1 MSPARGKR
9 TSFDPETLTPR
20 RRHRRAARRRRR
32 RNGAVV
38 ALVVVAV
45 LGVIAGIGGGAAVF
59 AYGSSC
65 DLSSLR
71 SVRIGQNSFLFA
83 ADGSLLG
90 SIPAERNRQPVQ
102 VEGMSPWIRKATI
115 AVEDRR
121 FFAHDGVDI
130 EGIARA
136 AVADVKAGRIVEGGS
151 TITQQLVRNLYI
163 SRERT
168 VQRKLKEACLATK
181 LDDAWTKHRILTT
194 YLNQVYYGSQA
205 YGIEAAAQTFFSRPA
220 LDLTLSQSALLAG
233 LTQAPSV
240 YNPFTAPARARA
252 RRQTVLRAMLETGV
266 ITRRQHARAAKSG
279 LGLEPGRLYSRIRE
293 PYFFGYV
300 RDRLIEEYGAATVR
314 SGGLR
319 VYTTIKPRYQRLAEE
334 AIRSTL
340 TEPTDPASALISISP
355 RTGAIRAMAAV
366 IPNRPNNEFNLLSQ
380 ARRQPGSTFKT
391 FVLAAAVE
399 MGINPDSTYYVSAPF
414 TYRVHPAGN
423 CDDGSWWCVHT
434 YANDYYGWSSI
445 RSATIRSDNAV
456 YAQLTLD
463 VTAEK
468 VAETARRMGVRST
481 LDVNG
486 DYVPSIGL
494 GSVAVSPLDLAS
506 AYATLA
512 AGGVYAEPMAIRRVV
527 LPNGKEDRDAGWGVP
542 RRRRAI
548 SEGTAAIVTR
558 ILEQNMQSGTGNASC
573 VRASRGREDRDQ
585 RGAQGRVVRRLHARS
600 GDDRLDGVHEG
611 RDPDGERPRDRGQR
625 RELPRRDL
633 AAVHGA
639 LARRD
644 RAARVPGAFRLA
656 RPGSPSRAAS
666 TRSRTTPRTRPRR
679 RPRRPR
685 RRRRNRRSRRSCRAG
700 SPDAHV
706 HARPADASR
715 KRSPASSIGR
725 SRSPRSSSR
734 SSMRPEESSPSL
746 RVLAPTF
753 RRFRARR
760 WTDSRCAKARRREP
774 SRSSARVAAGAP
786 SLSLLEPGSA
796 AAIATGGVVPE
807 GADTIVPVEL
817 TTEEDGQVRIGER
830 ARAAAHIRP
839 RGGDVREGAV
849 VVPGGSSPRPCSDRR
864 ARGVRRGRGQLR
876 SAASRSGAR
885 NGK

>member
-1 MSPARGKR
+1 MSPTRGRR
-9 TSFDPETLTPR
+9 TSLDPETFTPR

-32 RNGAVV
+32 RHGAVI
-38 ALVVVAV
+38 ALA
-45 LGVIAGIGGGAAVF
+45 VIALLGIVAGISGGAAVF

-102 VEGMSPWIRKATI
+102 VEGMSPWVRKATI

-220 LDLTLSQSALLAG
+220 LDLTLPQSALLAG
-233 LTQAPSV
+233 LTQAPSS

-252 RRQTVLRAMLETGV
+252 RRATVLRAMLETGV

-279 LGLEPGRLYSRIRE
+279 LALDPGRLYSRIRE

-334 AIRSTL
+334 AIKDTL
-340 TEPTDPASALISISP
+340 TEATDPAAALISISP

-366 IPNRPNNEFNLLSQ
+366 IPNRPKNEFNLLSQ

-391 FVLAAAVE
+391 FVLATAVE
-399 MGINPDSTYYVSAPF
+399 MGIDPDSTYYVSAPF

-445 RSATIRSDNAV
+445 RSATIRSDNSV

-486 DYVPSIGL
+486 AYVPSIGL

-527 LPNGKEDRDAGWGVP
+527 LANGKEDRDAGWGVP
-542 RRRRAI
+542 RRRRAV

-558 ILEQNMQSGTGNASC
+558 ILEQNMQSGTGT
-573 VRASRGREDRDQ
+573 RAAFGRPAAGKTGTNEEHKDAWFA
-585 RGAQGRVVRRLHARS
+585 GYT
-600 GDDRLDGVHEG
+600 
-611 RDPDGERPRDRGQR
+611 P
-625 RELPRRDL
+625 DL
-633 AAVHGA
+633 ATTVWMGYTKAEIPMENVHGIA
-639 LARRD
+639 VSGGSFPAEIW
-644 RAARVPGAFRLA
+644 RLF
-656 RPGSPSRAAS
+656 
-666 TRSRTTPRTRPRR
+666 
-679 RPRRPR
+679 
-685 RRRRNRRSRRSCRAG
+685 
-700 SPDAHV
+700 
-706 HARPADASR
+706 
-715 KRSPASSIGR
+715 
-725 SRSPRSSSR
+725 
-734 SSMRPEESSPSL
+734 MEPSL
-746 RVLAPTF
+746 DAIEP
-753 RRFRARR
+753 RAFP
-760 WTDSRCAKARRREP
+760 EP
-774 SRSSARVAAGAP
+774 SVWPEWQSFTRGKYALTYDP
-786 SLSLLEPGSA
+786 SYTPTYTTEETEETETTETQPA
-796 AAIATGGVVPE
+796 KP
-807 GADTIVPVEL
+807 TIVP
-817 TTEEDGQVRIGER
+817 
-830 ARAAAHIRP
+830 
-839 RGGDVREGAV
+839 
-849 VVPGGSSPRPCSDRR
+849 
-864 ARGVRRGRGQLR
+864 
-876 SAASRSGAR
+876 SRLP
-885 NGK
+885 